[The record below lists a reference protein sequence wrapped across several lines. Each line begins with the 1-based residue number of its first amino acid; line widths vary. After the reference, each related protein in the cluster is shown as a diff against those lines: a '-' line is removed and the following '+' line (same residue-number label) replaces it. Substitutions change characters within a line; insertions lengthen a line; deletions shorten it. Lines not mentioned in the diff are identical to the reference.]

1 MSRPLVALHP
11 AGWDRPGTPR
21 PVDESCETRWLMGV
35 DRDRGDLD
43 LRAGLRGMA
52 IVAAAAAALALAG
65 WLLALAA
72 SLVAS

>member
-1 MSRPLVALHP
+1 
-11 AGWDRPGTPR
+11 
-21 PVDESCETRWLMGV
+21 MGV